1 MGPSGGTDVA
11 SCDRMARFLELRRPG
26 ADKPAVAGVSVDGP
40 ALAARLHEIA
50 AGAVEAIDGLEPAL
64 HAIIEATGAA
74 AGAVCLFDSRRE
86 VLRLAAEEGLSD
98 EGCRQLRTVRRGDI
112 ASWDMPLHG
121 LMNRRAYLI
130 ESAAQNRYV
139 PPLVEAGAAVRTV
152 ACLPVYTGSVP
163 VGSLVLITRTPR
175 AFTERDLGGLQQ
187 PVRELAQ
194 LIEAVRRQAGERSSK
209 VETSTVPPPVH
220 RSEPLAAPEPAPAD
234 TRHDDSLA
242 AALAA
247 AQRENSRLATE
258 LERLRA
264 ETPRDA
270 GRLTELAAEID
281 RLRAQLAES
290 EAGAAHEHR
299 VREEMEAALARGSS
313 GGHAELQVALDAARR
328 AETARAAMAAENAR
342 LTAELERWRAGTPH
356 EDLASEHAAEIDR
369 LRARLAES
377 EAGAAHEHRAREQL
391 EAALQR
397 GASTGQ
403 LELRHALETARQ
415 ADAARTTLLA
425 ENARLADELERWRG
439 QAAHVDTLTE
449 ALGHA
454 ETEQARLAAAL
465 EDAAAERAEQAQA
478 ETNYAQA
485 KAAEHEAAMERV
497 LARLA
502 EAEAAATREER
513 ARKALDAAAE
523 HDAGARSDDVRQALA
538 AARVAEEARDAA
550 ATALAAA
557 RVDLTAA
564 RAQLE
569 EFRQEAAGAH
579 REAARLAAH
588 EQAARERHD
597 RLERELE
604 ERRRGEHDLGM
615 RLEERARELEARA
628 AETAATAA
636 RLEAVAA
643 ECDHLRGGVATL
655 EAERDRL
662 AADVEGAGAARAQ
675 LEEALS
681 GALDDGRAREQALI
695 VQLETHTRD
704 AEALRSGHAAEVAAA
719 SARLETVVA
728 ECDQLRTAAES
739 LQAERARLAAE
750 VEGSA
755 AARARLEEALAREVD
770 EARRRE
776 QELVARFEEREREA
790 EALGSARAA
799 ETAAAIARVETVVAE
814 CDQLR
819 AALAAREAQRAAE
832 ASPPAVSAPAAPAR
846 VSPAPAAGGKPA
858 PPAALTPDPQPGRP
872 QVIVLDVDQ
881 SWERLGTEALPVTV
895 VAPDGIAGRLAE
907 LSARR
912 LMVNLTTPRAL
923 EMLLELRAAGCSARF
938 WGCLADPTSGRAL
951 PIGLIEPAARGL
963 DPEAVLA
970 SLGQTATRGTR
981 VVTIGEDVDAF
992 VSLRQAL
999 ARRGMSVS
1007 MAWNAKQAEEL
1018 LPLVRPAVV
1027 VLDLDLPVRDACGI
1041 AAQLGACDPPPITV
1055 LVAGSQ
1061 DRAAGFAAALAEPA
1075 RTHQLMPLDKLVA
1088 RFLDR
1093 NEKASGAPR

>member
-1 MGPSGGTDVA
+1 
-11 SCDRMARFLELRRPG
+11 MARFLELRRPG

-50 AGAVEAIDGLEPAL
+50 AAAVEAIDGLEPAL
-64 HAIIEATGAA
+64 HSIVEATGAA
-74 AGAVCLFDSRRE
+74 AGAVCLFDARRE

-152 ACLPVYTGSVP
+152 ACLPVYAGSIP

-187 PVRELAQ
+187 PLRELAQ
-194 LIEAVRRQAGERSSK
+194 LIEAVRRQASERTTAVAPSAA
-209 VETSTVPPPVH
+209 PPPVQ

-264 ETPRDA
+264 EAPRDA

-328 AETARAAMAAENAR
+328 AETARAAMAADNAR
-342 LTAELERWRAGTPH
+342 LTAELERLRAGTPH
-356 EDLASEHAAEIDR
+356 EDLASEHAVEIDR
-369 LRARLAES
+369 LRARLAEA

-391 EAALQR
+391 EAALER

-415 ADAARTTLLA
+415 TEAARTTLLA
-425 ENARLADELERWRG
+425 ENERLSDELERWRG
-439 QAAHVDTLTE
+439 EAAHAATLRA
-449 ALGHA
+449 ALAHA

-465 EDAAAERAEQAQA
+465 EDAAAERAEQARA

-502 EAEAAATREER
+502 EAEAAAAREER
-513 ARKALDAAAE
+513 ARKALDAATG
-523 HDAGARSDDVRQALA
+523 HDAGARSDDIRQALEA
-538 AARVAEEARDAA
+538 TRVAEETRDAA

-569 EFRQEAAGAH
+569 EFREEAAGAH
-579 REAARLAAH
+579 REVARLAAH
-588 EQAARERHD
+588 EKAACEQHD

-604 ERRRGEHDLGM
+604 ERRRGEHDLGL

-628 AETAATAA
+628 SETAATTV
-636 RLEAVAA
+636 RLETVAA
-643 ECDHLRGGVATL
+643 ECDHLRGAVATL
-655 EAERDRL
+655 EAQRDRL
-662 AADVEGAGAARAQ
+662 AADVEGAGAARVQ

-681 GALDDGRAREQALI
+681 AALDEARAREQALI
-695 VQLETHTRD
+695 AQLETHTRD
-704 AEALRSGHAAEVAAA
+704 AEALRGEHAAEVAATG
-719 SARLETVVA
+719 ARLETMVA
-728 ECDQLRTAAES
+728 ECDQLRSAAEA
-739 LQAERARLAAE
+739 LQAERDRLAAE
-750 VEGSA
+750 VEGTA
-755 AARARLEEALAREVD
+755 AARGRLEEALAREVD

-790 EALGSARAA
+790 EALASARAA
-799 ETAAAIARVETVVAE
+799 ETAAAIARVETVVGE

-819 AALAAREAQRAAE
+819 ATLAAVEVERTAE
-832 ASPPAVSAPAAPAR
+832 AIPAAPVAPPT
-846 VSPAPAAGGKPA
+846 VSPAPRTGGSAAS
-858 PPAALTPDPQPGRP
+858 PAAPTPDAQAGIP
-872 QVIVLDVDQ
+872 QVIVVDVDG

-895 VAPDGIAGRLAE
+895 VAPDGVAGRVTE
-907 LSARR
+907 LSGGRV
-912 LMVNLTTPRAL
+912 MVNLTTPRAL
-923 EMLLELRAAGCSARF
+923 EVLLELRAAGCSARF
-938 WGCLADPTSGRAL
+938 WGCLADATGGRAL
-951 PIGLIEPAARGL
+951 PLGLIEPAARGL
-963 DPEAVLA
+963 DPEAVLK

-981 VVTIGEDVDAF
+981 VVTVGEDVDAF

-999 ARRGMSVS
+999 ARQGMSVS

-1027 VLDLDLPVRDACGI
+1027 VLDLDLPARDACGI

-1075 RTHQLMPLDKLVA
+1075 RAHQLIPLDKLIA
-1088 RFLDR
+1088 RFLGR